1 LQKPFTLFAR
11 TNRRQTGAFDVRQCA
26 ELVRVFEFEGD
37 LLEQVPARER
47 APAERHAVA
56 SCLRFER
63 GQVEFPLGE
72 PEHRGIGFLV
82 LDGFLL
88 RHVECFG
95 ERMVE
100 LVGEGDVI
108 RLPVVTSSEIDARA
122 TVTWEAVEDV
132 AVANLDEAFARDIA
146 RWPGVAATLI
156 DRVAERAM
164 VLAAQLAIAKIR
176 NLDARL
182 LCLLWFAAQRWG
194 TMSREGLAVRLP
206 FSQEVLAELA
216 SARRPSVSLSLKRLR
231 DQGIVQCRNPSTWVL
246 SHDAVVRGCTVA
258 ESVDAMTP
266 ALATLS
272 GRRTAGAH
280 SVSSH

>member
-1 LQKPFTLFAR
+1 
-11 TNRRQTGAFDVRQCA
+11 
-26 ELVRVFEFEGD
+26 VFELEGD
-37 LLEQVPARER
+37 LLDHVAESER
-47 APAERHAVA
+47 GLAERHAVA
-56 SCLRFER
+56 SCLRFAP
-63 GQVEFPLGE
+63 GQVQFPLGE
-72 PEHRGIGFLV
+72 AEHRGIGFLV

-95 ERMVE
+95 ERMAE
-100 LVGEGDVI
+100 LIGEGDVI

-132 AVANLDEAFARDIA
+132 AVANLDDAFARDVA
-146 RWPGVAATLI
+146 RWPGVAATLL

-194 TMSREGLAVRLP
+194 TMSPDGLAVRLP

-231 DQGIVQCRNPSTWVL
+231 DQGIVQCRDPSTWVL

-258 ESVDAMTP
+258 ESVGAMTP
-266 ALATLS
+266 AIAALS
-272 GRRTAGAH
+272 GPRTVGAAPASAH
-280 SVSSH
+280 